1 MTDLIKTPEQIAT
14 MAEGGRRLGAVLEA
28 LRAAVAPGV
37 TTLELDRLARLRI
50 TAGGDKPS
58 FLHYRPAGAAKAYP
72 YTLCASVNDVVVH
85 GQPSGYA
92 LQEGD
97 IVKLDLGLKHR
108 GFHLDSAITVS
119 VGGAA
124 RVPKEVRALIATTE
138 EALYAGI
145 KAAKAG
151 KRLGDVGYAI
161 ERVVLK
167 HGFSLAEGLTG
178 HGIGEQLHEEPT
190 VFNYGD
196 KGTGLV
202 LKEGMVIAIEPM
214 IVIGAGAIVQLGDES
229 YGTADRSWA
238 AHFEH
243 TVAITAKGPQILTKR
258 SEEGVI

>member
-1 MTDLIKTPEQIAT
+1 MADLIKTYEEIET
-14 MAEGGRRLGAVLEA
+14 MAEGGRRLAAVLDD
-28 LRAAVAPGV
+28 LRAAVKPGV

-108 GFHLDSAITVS
+108 GFHLDSAITVA
-119 VGGAA
+119 VGGAG
-124 RVPKEVRALIATTE
+124 RVPKEVKELIAATE
-138 EALYAGI
+138 EALYAGV
-145 KAAKAG
+145 KAAKPG
-151 KRLGDVGYAI
+151 KRLGDVGHAI
-161 ERVVLK
+161 ERVILK
-167 HGFSLAEGLTG
+167 HGFSVAEGLTG

-190 VFNYGD
+190 VFNFGD
-196 KGTGLV
+196 KGTGMV

-214 IVIGAGAIVQLGDES
+214 AAIGGGEIVQLGDES

-243 TVAITAKGPQILTKR
+243 TVAITAKGPRILTKK
-258 SEEGVI
+258 